1 MRSEYASV
9 QRSIGRAQ
17 ETSDF
22 DMRRAMMCITRS
34 VGDGG
39 INDRGNVKTV
49 QILLNMRSAEFCRN
63 FSSEV
68 M

>member
-1 MRSEYASV
+1 
-9 QRSIGRAQ
+9 
-17 ETSDF
+17 
-22 DMRRAMMCITRS
+22 